1 MATTAKA
8 SEHIKPCNIAQ
19 SERHNRRDADYIASL
34 NPAMLYIRKDLAHL
48 NEVYVAPDMVG
59 VSLQQHY
66 DDIRIMVKQKTG
78 RAMQEKDVKF
88 TDKKGKQRVRQGC
101 SPIREGVVN
110 IKPDTTMEDLLR
122 YAERVHERWGI
133 RALQIHIHKD
143 EGHYEVME
151 QREQCQANL
160 NIAESRQNSAEPATE
175 DSASWEPNYHAHIIW
190 DWMDH
195 DTGKSFKLNAEDMSA
210 IQDLVADTLDMQ
222 RGQRK
227 SETGIDHLER
237 NDFIILKQESKKKQL
252 QEEAKKA
259 IAEKEEAEAE
269 VEAAKTEVA
278 DLWKE
283 HDYLTSAN
291 RTKAERSNRLDLDIR
306 NKTNRSQALDD
317 AIDAKK
323 QEVAGLEAKAD
334 KKLRDFYTI
343 KERGDWQD
351 PMFFAM
357 SAYIYRIDEDLQFCI
372 KAIQD
377 YAYSGFGGRGGK
389 HGDIFWD
396 NESYA
401 IKQYLKMFADLA
413 SATLKQVADWFVWLA
428 STLGRFFDERSG
440 KAERNANE
448 LRRADHEVHD
458 IADGRYDGR
467 IQKFQQG
474 ISR

>member
-34 NPAMLYIRKDLAHL
+34 NPAMLYIRKDLAHQ

-66 DDIRIMVKQKTG
+66 EDIRVMVKQKTG

-122 YAERVHERWGI
+122 YVERVHERWGI

-143 EGHYEVME
+143 EGHYE
-151 QREQCQANL
+151 N
-160 NIAESRQNSAEPATE
+160 TE
-175 DSASWEPNYHAHIIW
+175 DPASWEPNYHAHIIW

-195 DTGKSFKLNAEDMSA
+195 NTGKSFKLNAEDMSA
-210 IQDLVADTLDMQ
+210 IQDLVAETLDMQ
-222 RGQRK
+222 RGQKK

-237 NDFIILKQESKKKQL
+237 NDFIIQKQENKKKQL

-259 IAEKEEAEAE
+259 IAEKEEADAE

-291 RTKAERSNRLDLDIR
+291 RTKVERSNRLDLDIR
-306 NKTNRSQALDD
+306 NKTNCSQALDD

-323 QEVAGLEAKAD
+323 QEVAGLSAKAD
-334 KKLRDFYTI
+334 EKLRDFYTI
-343 KERGDWQD
+343 KERGNWQD

-357 SAYIYRIDEDLQFCI
+357 SAYIYHIDEGLQFCI

-401 IKQYLKMFADLA
+401 IKQYLKMFSDLA

-428 STLGRFFDERSG
+428 GTLGRF
-440 KAERNANE
+440 NANE

-458 IADGRYDGR
+458 IANGRYDGR
-467 IQKFQQG
+467 IQKIRQG
-474 ISR
+474 VSR

>member
-8 SEHIKPCNIAQ
+8 SEHIKPCNISQ

-34 NPAMLYIRKDLAHL
+34 NPAMLYIRKDLAHQ

-66 DDIRIMVKQKTG
+66 EDIRVMVKQKTG

-122 YAERVHERWGI
+122 YVERVHERWGI

-143 EGHYEVME
+143 EGHYE
-151 QREQCQANL
+151 N
-160 NIAESRQNSAEPATE
+160 TE
-175 DSASWEPNYHAHIIW
+175 DPASWEPNYHAHIIW

-195 DTGKSFKLNAEDMSA
+195 NTGKSFKLNAEDMSA
-210 IQDLVADTLDMQ
+210 IQDLVAETLDMQ
-222 RGQRK
+222 RGQKK

-237 NDFIILKQESKKKQL
+237 NDFIIQKQESKKKQL

-259 IAEKEEAEAE
+259 IVEKEEVEAG

-291 RTKAERSNRLDLDIR
+291 RSKVERSNRLDLDIR
-306 NKTNRSQALDD
+306 TKTNRSQTLDD

-323 QEVAGLEAKAD
+323 QEIARLAAKTD
-334 KKLRDFYTI
+334 ESLQDFYTI
-343 KERGDWQD
+343 KERGNWQD

-357 SAYIYRIDEDLQFCI
+357 SAYIYRIDEGLQFCI

-377 YAYSGFGGRGGK
+377 FAYSGFGGRGGK

-401 IKQYLKMFADLA
+401 IKHYLKMFAELA

-428 STLGRFFDERSG
+428 STLGKF
-440 KAERNANE
+440 NANE

-474 ISR
+474 VSR

>member
-34 NPAMLYIRKDLAHL
+34 NPAMLYIRKDLAHQ

-66 DDIRIMVKQKTG
+66 EDIRVMVKQKTG

-122 YAERVHERWGI
+122 YVERVHERWGI

-143 EGHYEVME
+143 EGHYE
-151 QREQCQANL
+151 N
-160 NIAESRQNSAEPATE
+160 TE
-175 DSASWEPNYHAHIIW
+175 DPASWEPNYHAHIIW

-195 DTGKSFKLNAEDMSA
+195 NTGKSFKLNAEDMSA
-210 IQDLVADTLDMQ
+210 IQDLVAETLDMQ
-222 RGQRK
+222 RGQKK

-237 NDFIILKQESKKKQL
+237 NDFIIQKQENKKKQL

-259 IAEKEEAEAE
+259 IAEKEEADAE

-291 RTKAERSNRLDLDIR
+291 RTKVERSNRLDLDIR
-306 NKTNRSQALDD
+306 NKTNCSQALDD

-323 QEVAGLEAKAD
+323 QEVAGLSAKAD
-334 KKLRDFYTI
+334 EKLRDFYTI
-343 KERGDWQD
+343 KERGNWQD

-357 SAYIYRIDEDLQFCI
+357 SAYIYRIDEGLQFCI

-401 IKQYLKMFADLA
+401 IKQYLKMFSDLA

-428 STLGRFFDERSG
+428 GTLGRF
-440 KAERNANE
+440 NANE

-467 IQKFQQG
+467 IQKIRQG
-474 ISR
+474 VSR

>member
-48 NEVYVAPDMVG
+48 NEVYVAPDMEG

-66 DDIRIMVKQKTG
+66 DNIRIMVKQKTG
-78 RAMQEKDVKF
+78 RAMQEKDVEF
-88 TDKKGKQRVRQGC
+88 TDKKGKKRVRQGC

-133 RALQIHIHKD
+133 RAMQIHIHKD
-143 EGHYEVME
+143 EGHYED
-151 QREQCQANL
+151 
-160 NIAESRQNSAEPATE
+160 TE
-175 DSASWEPNYHAHIIW
+175 DPKSWEPNYHAHIIW

-210 IQDLVADTLDMQ
+210 IQDLVAETLDMQ

-237 NDFIILKQESKKKQL
+237 NDFIIQKQESKKKQL

-259 IAEKEEAEAE
+259 VAEKEEAEAE

-283 HDYLTSAN
+283 HDYLTNSN

-306 NKTNRSQALDD
+306 NKTNRTQSLDD
-317 AIDAKK
+317 AI
-323 QEVAGLEAKAD
+323 EAKSKEVSKLAAQAD
-334 KKLRDFYTI
+334 EKLQDFYTI
-343 KERGDWQD
+343 KERSDWQD

-357 SAYIYRIDEDLQFCI
+357 SAYIYRLDEGLQFCI

-377 YAYSGFGGRGGK
+377 FAYSGFGGRGGK
-389 HGDIFWD
+389 HGDILWD

-401 IKQYLKMFADLA
+401 IKQYLKMFAELA
-413 SATLKQVADWFVWLA
+413 SATLRQVADWFVWLA
-428 STLGRFFDERSG
+428 STLGRF
-440 KAERNANE
+440 NANE

-467 IQKFQQG
+467 IQKYQQG
-474 ISR
+474 LSR

>member
-48 NEVYVAPDMVG
+48 NEVYVAPDMEG

-66 DDIRIMVKQKTG
+66 EDIRIMVKQKTG

-122 YAERVHERWGI
+122 YVERVHERWGI

-143 EGHYEVME
+143 EGHYE
-151 QREQCQANL
+151 N
-160 NIAESRQNSAEPATE
+160 TE
-175 DSASWEPNYHAHIIW
+175 DPASWEPNYHAHIIW

-195 DTGKSFKLNAEDMSA
+195 NTGKSFKLNAEDMSA
-210 IQDLVADTLDMQ
+210 IQDLVAETLDMQ
-222 RGQRK
+222 RGQKK

-237 NDFIILKQESKKKQL
+237 NDFIIQKQESKKKQL

-259 IAEKEEAEAE
+259 IVEKEEVEAE

-291 RTKAERSNRLDLDIR
+291 RSKVERSNRLDLDIR
-306 NKTNRSQALDD
+306 TKTNRSQTLDD

-323 QEVAGLEAKAD
+323 QEIARLAAKTD
-334 KKLRDFYTI
+334 ESLQDFYTI
-343 KERGDWQD
+343 KERGNWQD

-357 SAYIYRIDEDLQFCI
+357 SAYIYRIDEGLQFCI

-377 YAYSGFGGRGGK
+377 FAYSGFGGRGGK

-401 IKQYLKMFADLA
+401 IKHYLKMFAELA

-428 STLGRFFDERSG
+428 STLGKF
-440 KAERNANE
+440 NANE

-474 ISR
+474 VSR

>member
-1 MATTAKA
+1 MSTTAKA

-19 SERHNRRDADYIASL
+19 SERHNGRDADYIASL
-34 NPAMLYIRKDLAHL
+34 NPAMLYIRRDLAHL
-48 NEVYVAPDMVG
+48 NEVYVAPDMEG

-78 RAMQEKDVKF
+78 RAMQEKDVEF

-110 IKPDTTMEDLLR
+110 IKPDTTMEDLLL
-122 YAERVHERWGI
+122 YVGRVHERWGI

-143 EGHYEVME
+143 EGHYEDTN
-151 QREQCQANL
+151 A
-160 NIAESRQNSAEPATE
+160 P
-175 DSASWEPNYHAHIIW
+175 ASWEPNYHAHIIW
-190 DWMDH
+190 DWMDY

-210 IQDLVADTLDMQ
+210 IQDLVAETLDMQ

-237 NDFIILKQESKKKQL
+237 NDFIIQKQESKKKQL

-259 IAEKEEAEAE
+259 VAEKEEAEAE

-283 HDYLTSAN
+283 HDYLTNSN
-291 RTKAERSNRLDLDIR
+291 RTKVERSNRLDLDIR
-306 NKTNRSQALDD
+306 NKTNRTQSLDD
-317 AIDAKK
+317 TI
-323 QEVAGLEAKAD
+323 EAKSKEVSKLAAQAD
-334 KKLRDFYTI
+334 EKLQDFYTI

-351 PMFFAM
+351 PMFFSM
-357 SAYIYRIDEDLQFCI
+357 SAYIYRIDEGLQFCI

-377 YAYSGFGGRGGK
+377 FAYSGFGGRGGK
-389 HGDIFWD
+389 HGDILWD

-401 IKQYLKMFADLA
+401 IKHYMKMFAELT
-413 SATLKQVADWFVWLA
+413 SATLRQVADWFVWLA
-428 STLGRFFDERSG
+428 STLGKF
-440 KAERNANE
+440 NANE

-467 IQKFQQG
+467 IQKYQQG
-474 ISR
+474 LSR

>member
-8 SEHIKPCNIAQ
+8 SEHIKPCNISQ

-48 NEVYVAPDMVG
+48 NEVYVAPDMEG

-66 DDIRIMVKQKTG
+66 DYIRIMVKQKTG

-143 EGHYEVME
+143 EGHYEDT
-151 QREQCQANL
+151 ND
-160 NIAESRQNSAEPATE
+160 P
-175 DSASWEPNYHAHIIW
+175 ASWEPNYHAHIIW

-210 IQDLVADTLDMQ
+210 IQDLVAETLDMQ
-222 RGQRK
+222 RGQKK

-237 NDFIILKQESKKKQL
+237 NDFIILKQENKKKQL

-259 IAEKEEAEAE
+259 IAEKEEANAE

-291 RTKAERSNRLDLDIR
+291 RTKVERSNRLDLDIR
-306 NKTNRSQALDD
+306 TKTNRSQSLDCT
-317 AIDAKK
+317 IEAKK
-323 QEVAGLEAKAD
+323 QEVGKLSAKAD
-334 KKLRDFYTI
+334 EKLRDFYTI

-357 SAYIYRIDEDLQFCI
+357 SAYVYRIDEGLQFCI

-377 YAYSGFGGRGGK
+377 FAYSGFGGRGGK

-401 IKQYLKMFADLA
+401 IKHYLKMFSELA

-428 STLGRFFDERSG
+428 STLPMADMMGEFRSSSKG
-440 KAERNANE
+440 YRDRP
-448 LRRADHEVHD
+448 LLYD
-458 IADGRYDGR
+458 IAVR
-467 IQKFQQG
+467 
-474 ISR
+474 

>member
-48 NEVYVAPDMVG
+48 NEVYVAPDMEG
-59 VSLQQHY
+59 VSLQQYY
-66 DDIRIMVKQKTG
+66 DDIRVMVKQKTG

-122 YAERVHERWGI
+122 YVKRVHERWGI
-133 RALQIHIHKD
+133 RAIQIHIHKD
-143 EGHYEVME
+143 EGHYEDT
-151 QREQCQANL
+151 ND
-160 NIAESRQNSAEPATE
+160 P
-175 DSASWEPNYHAHIIW
+175 ASWEPNYHAHIIW

-195 DTGKSFKLNAEDMSA
+195 NTGKSFKLNAEDMSA
-210 IQDLVADTLDMQ
+210 IQDLVAETLDMQ
-222 RGQRK
+222 RGQKK

-237 NDFIILKQESKKKQL
+237 NDFIIQKQENKKKQL

-259 IAEKEEAEAE
+259 IAEKEEADAE

-291 RTKAERSNRLDLDIR
+291 RTKVERSNRLDLDIR
-306 NKTNRSQALDD
+306 NKTNCSQALDD

-323 QEVAGLEAKAD
+323 QEVAGLSAKAD
-334 KKLRDFYTI
+334 EKLRDFYTI
-343 KERGDWQD
+343 KERGNWQD

-357 SAYIYRIDEDLQFCI
+357 SAYIYRIDEGLQFCI

-377 YAYSGFGGRGGK
+377 FAYSGFGGRGGK
-389 HGDIFWD
+389 HGDFFWD

-401 IKQYLKMFADLA
+401 IKQYLKMFSDLA

-428 STLGRFFDERSG
+428 GTLGRF
-440 KAERNANE
+440 NANE

-467 IQKFQQG
+467 IQKIRQG
-474 ISR
+474 VSR

>member
-48 NEVYVAPDMVG
+48 NEVYVAPDMEG
-59 VSLQQHY
+59 VSLQQYY

-133 RALQIHIHKD
+133 RAIQIHIHKD
-143 EGHYEVME
+143 EGHYEDT
-151 QREQCQANL
+151 ND
-160 NIAESRQNSAEPATE
+160 P
-175 DSASWEPNYHAHIIW
+175 ASWEPNYHAHIIW

-210 IQDLVADTLDMQ
+210 IQDLVAETLDMQ
-222 RGQRK
+222 RGQKK

-237 NDFIILKQESKKKQL
+237 NDFIIQKQESKKKQL
-252 QEEAKKA
+252 QEEAKKV
-259 IAEKEEAEAE
+259 IAQKEEVEEE

-291 RTKAERSNRLDLDIR
+291 RTKVERSNRLDLDIR
-306 NKTNRSQALDD
+306 NKTSHSHSLDD
-317 AIDAKK
+317 TIEAKK
-323 QEVAGLEAKAD
+323 QEIAELAAKAD
-334 KKLRDFYTI
+334 EKLQDVYTI
-343 KERGDWQD
+343 KERGNWQD

-357 SAYIYRIDEDLQFCI
+357 SAYIYRIDEGLQFCI

-377 YAYSGFGGRGGK
+377 FAYSGFGGRGGK

-401 IKQYLKMFADLA
+401 IKHYLKMFADLA

-428 STLGRFFDERSG
+428 STLGKFFDERSG

-458 IADGRYDGR
+458 IADGKYDGR
-467 IQKFQQG
+467 IQKYQQG
-474 ISR
+474 MSR

>member
-48 NEVYVAPDMVG
+48 NEVYVAPDMEG

-160 NIAESRQNSAEPATE
+160 NIAESRQNSAEPDTE
-175 DSASWEPNYHAHIIW
+175 DPASWEPNYHAHIIW

-210 IQDLVADTLDMQ
+210 IQDLVAETLDMQ
-222 RGQRK
+222 RGQKK

-237 NDFIILKQESKKKQL
+237 NDFIIP
-252 QEEAKKA
+252 
-259 IAEKEEAEAE
+259 
-269 VEAAKTEVA
+269 
-278 DLWKE
+278 
-283 HDYLTSAN
+283 
-291 RTKAERSNRLDLDIR
+291 ERSNRLDLDIR
-306 NKTNRSQALDD
+306 TKTNRSQALDN

-323 QEVAGLEAKAD
+323 QEVAGLSAKAD
-334 KKLRDFYTI
+334 EKLRDFYTI
-343 KERGDWQD
+343 KERGNWQD

-357 SAYIYRIDEDLQFCI
+357 SAYIYRIDEGLQFCI

-377 YAYSGFGGRGGK
+377 FAYSGFGGRGGK

-428 STLGRFFDERSG
+428 STLGRF
-440 KAERNANE
+440 NANE

>member
-19 SERHNRRDADYIASL
+19 SERHNRRDADYTASL

-48 NEVYVAPDMVG
+48 NEVYVAPDMEG

-66 DDIRIMVKQKTG
+66 EDIRIMVKQKTG

-110 IKPDTTMEDLLR
+110 IKPDTTMENLLR

-133 RALQIHIHKD
+133 RAIQIHIHKD
-143 EGHYEVME
+143 EGHYEDT
-151 QREQCQANL
+151 ND
-160 NIAESRQNSAEPATE
+160 P
-175 DSASWEPNYHAHIIW
+175 ASWEPNYHAHIIW

-195 DTGKSFKLNAEDMSA
+195 NMGKSFKLNAEDMSA
-210 IQDLVADTLDMQ
+210 IQDLVAETLDMQ
-222 RGQRK
+222 RGQKK

-237 NDFIILKQESKKKQL
+237 NDFIIQKQENKKKQL
-252 QEEAKKA
+252 QAETKKA
-259 IAEKEEAEAE
+259 VAEKEEVEAE
-269 VEAAKTEVA
+269 VKAAKTEVT

-323 QEVAGLEAKAD
+323 QEVAGLSAKAD
-334 KKLRDFYTI
+334 EKLRDFYTI
-343 KERGDWQD
+343 KERGNWQD

-357 SAYIYRIDEDLQFCI
+357 SAYIYRIDEGLQFCI

-377 YAYSGFGGRGGK
+377 FAYSGFGGRGGK

-401 IKQYLKMFADLA
+401 IKQYLKMFAELA
-413 SATLKQVADWFVWLA
+413 SVTLKQVADWFIWLA
-428 STLGRFFDERSG
+428 STLGRF
-440 KAERNANE
+440 NANE

>member
-8 SEHIKPCNIAQ
+8 SEHIKPCNISQ

-66 DDIRIMVKQKTG
+66 DDIRVMVKQKTG

-122 YAERVHERWGI
+122 YVERVHERWGI

-143 EGHYEVME
+143 EGHYE
-151 QREQCQANL
+151 N
-160 NIAESRQNSAEPATE
+160 TE
-175 DSASWEPNYHAHIIW
+175 DPASWEPNYHAHIIW

-195 DTGKSFKLNAEDMSA
+195 NTGKSFKLNAEDMSA
-210 IQDLVADTLDMQ
+210 IQDLVAETLDMQ
-222 RGQRK
+222 RGQKK

-237 NDFIILKQESKKKQL
+237 NDFIIQKQENKKKQL

-259 IAEKEEAEAE
+259 IAEKEEADAE

-291 RTKAERSNRLDLDIR
+291 RTKVERSNRLDLDIR
-306 NKTNRSQALDD
+306 NKTNCSQALDD

-323 QEVAGLEAKAD
+323 QEVAGLSAKAD
-334 KKLRDFYTI
+334 EKLRDFYTI
-343 KERGDWQD
+343 KERGNWQD

-357 SAYIYRIDEDLQFCI
+357 SAYIYRIDEGLQFCI

-377 YAYSGFGGRGGK
+377 FAYSGFGGRGGK

-401 IKQYLKMFADLA
+401 IKQYLKMFAELA

-428 STLGRFFDERSG
+428 GTLGRF
-440 KAERNANE
+440 NANE

>member
-66 DDIRIMVKQKTG
+66 DDIRVMVKQKTG

-122 YAERVHERWGI
+122 YVKRVHERWGI
-133 RALQIHIHKD
+133 RAIQIHIHKD
-143 EGHYEVME
+143 EGHYEDT
-151 QREQCQANL
+151 ND
-160 NIAESRQNSAEPATE
+160 P
-175 DSASWEPNYHAHIIW
+175 ASWEPNYHAHIIW

-195 DTGKSFKLNAEDMSA
+195 NTGKSFKLNAEDMSA
-210 IQDLVADTLDMQ
+210 IQDLVAETLDMQ
-222 RGQRK
+222 RGQKK

-237 NDFIILKQESKKKQL
+237 NDFIIQKQESKKKQL

-259 IAEKEEAEAE
+259 IVEKEEVEAE

-291 RTKAERSNRLDLDIR
+291 RSKVERSNRLDLDIR
-306 NKTNRSQALDD
+306 TKTNRSQTLDD

-323 QEVAGLEAKAD
+323 QEIARLAAKTD
-334 KKLRDFYTI
+334 ESLQDFYTI
-343 KERGDWQD
+343 KERGNWQD

-357 SAYIYRIDEDLQFCI
+357 SAYIYRIDEGLQFCI

-377 YAYSGFGGRGGK
+377 FAYSGFGGRGGK

-401 IKQYLKMFADLA
+401 IKHYLKMFAELA

-428 STLGRFFDERSG
+428 STLGKF
-440 KAERNANE
+440 NANE

-474 ISR
+474 VSR

>member
-48 NEVYVAPDMVG
+48 NEVYVAPDMEG
-59 VSLQQHY
+59 VSLQQYY
-66 DDIRIMVKQKTG
+66 DDIRVMVKQKTG

-122 YAERVHERWGI
+122 YVKRVHERWGI

-143 EGHYEVME
+143 EGHYEDT
-151 QREQCQANL
+151 ND
-160 NIAESRQNSAEPATE
+160 P
-175 DSASWEPNYHAHIIW
+175 ASWEPNYHAHIIW

-195 DTGKSFKLNAEDMSA
+195 NTGKSFKLNAEDMSA
-210 IQDLVADTLDMQ
+210 IQDLVAETLDMQ
-222 RGQRK
+222 RGQKK

-237 NDFIILKQESKKKQL
+237 NDFIIRKQENKKKQL

-259 IAEKEEAEAE
+259 IAEKEEADAE

-291 RTKAERSNRLDLDIR
+291 RTKVERSNRLDLDIR
-306 NKTNRSQALDD
+306 NKTNCSQALDD

-323 QEVAGLEAKAD
+323 QEVAGLSAKAD
-334 KKLRDFYTI
+334 EKLRDFYTI
-343 KERGDWQD
+343 KERGNWQD

-357 SAYIYRIDEDLQFCI
+357 SAYIYRIDEGLQFCI

-377 YAYSGFGGRGGK
+377 FAYSGFGGRGGK

-401 IKQYLKMFADLA
+401 IKQYLKMFSDLA

-428 STLGRFFDERSG
+428 GTLGRF
-440 KAERNANE
+440 NANE

-467 IQKFQQG
+467 IQKIRQG
-474 ISR
+474 VSR

>member
-34 NPAMLYIRKDLAHL
+34 NPAMLYIRKDLAHQ

-66 DDIRIMVKQKTG
+66 EDIRVMVKQKTG

-122 YAERVHERWGI
+122 YVERVHERWGI

-143 EGHYEVME
+143 EGHYE
-151 QREQCQANL
+151 N
-160 NIAESRQNSAEPATE
+160 TE
-175 DSASWEPNYHAHIIW
+175 DPASWEPNYHAHIIW

-195 DTGKSFKLNAEDMSA
+195 NTGKSFKLNAEDMSA
-210 IQDLVADTLDMQ
+210 IQDLVAETLDMQ
-222 RGQRK
+222 RGQKK

-237 NDFIILKQESKKKQL
+237 NDFIIQKQESKKKQL

-259 IAEKEEAEAE
+259 IVEKEEVEAE

-291 RTKAERSNRLDLDIR
+291 RSKVERSNRLDLDIR
-306 NKTNRSQALDD
+306 TKTNRSQTLDD

-323 QEVAGLEAKAD
+323 QEIARLAAKTD
-334 KKLRDFYTI
+334 ESLQDFYTI
-343 KERGDWQD
+343 KERGNWQD

-357 SAYIYRIDEDLQFCI
+357 SAYIYRIDEGLQFCI

-377 YAYSGFGGRGGK
+377 FAYSGFGGRGGK

-401 IKQYLKMFADLA
+401 IKHYLKMFAELA

-428 STLGRFFDERSG
+428 STLGKF
-440 KAERNANE
+440 NANE

-474 ISR
+474 VSR

>member
-48 NEVYVAPDMVG
+48 NEVYVAPDMEG
-59 VSLQQHY
+59 VSLQQY
-66 DDIRIMVKQKTG
+66 YEDIRVMVKQKTG

-122 YAERVHERWGI
+122 YVKRVHERWGI
-133 RALQIHIHKD
+133 RAIQIHIHKD
-143 EGHYEVME
+143 EGHYEDT
-151 QREQCQANL
+151 ND
-160 NIAESRQNSAEPATE
+160 P
-175 DSASWEPNYHAHIIW
+175 ASWEPNYHAHIIW

-210 IQDLVADTLDMQ
+210 IQDLVAETLDMQ
-222 RGQRK
+222 RGQKK

-237 NDFIILKQESKKKQL
+237 NDFIIQKQENKKKQL
-252 QEEAKKA
+252 QEEAKNA
-259 IAEKEEAEAE
+259 IAEKEEADAE

-291 RTKAERSNRLDLDIR
+291 RTKVERSNRLDLDIR
-306 NKTNRSQALDD
+306 NKTNCSQALDD

-323 QEVAGLEAKAD
+323 QEVAGLSAKAD
-334 KKLRDFYTI
+334 EKLRDFYTI
-343 KERGDWQD
+343 KERGNWQD

-357 SAYIYRIDEDLQFCI
+357 SAYIYRIDEGLQFCI

-377 YAYSGFGGRGGK
+377 FAYSGFGGRGGK
-389 HGDIFWD
+389 HGDFFWD

-401 IKQYLKMFADLA
+401 IKQYLKMFSDLA

-428 STLGRFFDERSG
+428 GTLGRF
-440 KAERNANE
+440 NANE

-467 IQKFQQG
+467 IQKIRQG
-474 ISR
+474 VSR

>member
-34 NPAMLYIRKDLAHL
+34 NPAMLYIRRDLAHL
-48 NEVYVAPDMVG
+48 NEVYVAPDMEG

-143 EGHYEVME
+143 EGHYE
-151 QREQCQANL
+151 N
-160 NIAESRQNSAEPATE
+160 TE
-175 DSASWEPNYHAHIIW
+175 DPASWEPNYHAHIIW

-195 DTGKSFKLNAEDMSA
+195 NTGKSFKLNAEDMSA
-210 IQDLVADTLDMQ
+210 IQDLVAETLDMQ
-222 RGQRK
+222 RGQKK

-237 NDFIILKQESKKKQL
+237 NDFIIQKQESKKKQL

-259 IAEKEEAEAE
+259 IVEKEEVEAE

-291 RTKAERSNRLDLDIR
+291 RSKVERSNRLDLDIR
-306 NKTNRSQALDD
+306 TKTNRSQTLDD

-323 QEVAGLEAKAD
+323 QEIARLAAKTD
-334 KKLRDFYTI
+334 ESLQDFYTI
-343 KERGDWQD
+343 KERGNWQD

-357 SAYIYRIDEDLQFCI
+357 SAYIYRIDEGLQFCI

-377 YAYSGFGGRGGK
+377 FAYSGFGGRGGK

-401 IKQYLKMFADLA
+401 IKHYLKMFSELA

-428 STLGRFFDERSG
+428 STLGKF
-440 KAERNANE
+440 NANE

-474 ISR
+474 LTR

>member
-48 NEVYVAPDMVG
+48 NEVYVAPDMEG
-59 VSLQQHY
+59 VSLKQHY
-66 DDIRIMVKQKTG
+66 EDIRIMVKQKTG

-122 YAERVHERWGI
+122 YVERVHERWGI

-143 EGHYEVME
+143 EGHYE
-151 QREQCQANL
+151 N
-160 NIAESRQNSAEPATE
+160 TE
-175 DSASWEPNYHAHIIW
+175 DPASWEPNYHAHIIW

-195 DTGKSFKLNAEDMSA
+195 NTGKSFKLNAEDMSA
-210 IQDLVADTLDMQ
+210 IQDLVAETLDMQ
-222 RGQRK
+222 RGQKK

-237 NDFIILKQESKKKQL
+237 NDFIIQKQENKKKQL

-259 IAEKEEAEAE
+259 IAEKEEADAE

-291 RTKAERSNRLDLDIR
+291 RTKVERSNRLDLDIR
-306 NKTNRSQALDD
+306 NKTNCSQALDD

-323 QEVAGLEAKAD
+323 QEVAGLSAKAD
-334 KKLRDFYTI
+334 EKLRDFYTI
-343 KERGDWQD
+343 KERGNWQD

-357 SAYIYRIDEDLQFCI
+357 SAYIYRIDEGLQFCI

-377 YAYSGFGGRGGK
+377 FAYSGFGGRGGK

-401 IKQYLKMFADLA
+401 IKQYLKMFAELA
-413 SATLKQVADWFVWLA
+413 SVTLKQVADWFIWLA
-428 STLGRFFDERSG
+428 STLGRF
-440 KAERNANE
+440 NANE

>member
-48 NEVYVAPDMVG
+48 NEVYVAPDMEG

-66 DDIRIMVKQKTG
+66 EDIRIMVKQKTG

-143 EGHYEVME
+143 EGHYE
-151 QREQCQANL
+151 N
-160 NIAESRQNSAEPATE
+160 TE
-175 DSASWEPNYHAHIIW
+175 DPASWEPNYHAHIIW

-195 DTGKSFKLNAEDMSA
+195 GTGKSFKLNAEDMSA
-210 IQDLVADTLDMQ
+210 IQDLVAETLDMQ
-222 RGQRK
+222 RGQKK

-237 NDFIILKQESKKKQL
+237 NDFIIQKQENKKKQL
-252 QEEAKKA
+252 QDEAKKA

-269 VEAAKTEVA
+269 IEAAKTEVA

-283 HDYLTSAN
+283 HDYLTNSN
-291 RTKAERSNRLDLDIR
+291 RTKVERSNRLDLDIR
-306 NKTNRSQALDD
+306 NKTNRSQSLDD
-317 AIDAKK
+317 TI
-323 QEVAGLEAKAD
+323 EAKSKEVSKLATKAD
-334 KKLRDFYTI
+334 EKLRDFYTI

-357 SAYIYRIDEDLQFCI
+357 SAYIYRIDEGLQFCI

-377 YAYSGFGGRGGK
+377 FAYSGFGGRGGK

-401 IKQYLKMFADLA
+401 IKHYLKMFAELA

-428 STLGRFFDERSG
+428 STLGRF
-440 KAERNANE
+440 NANE

-474 ISR
+474 MSR